1 MGTINYMT
9 SSYIPMGLKPQ
20 DISDFED
27 ENGNIDYDLLE
38 MDYEKEKKM
47 VTAAILAT
55 IIGVGCTVCIVTLYA
70 LHRLTGGKM
79 SLKKWI
85 HLNFD
90 F

>member
-1 MGTINYMT
+1 MGYGK
-9 SSYIPMGLKPQ
+9 SGRF
-20 DISDFED
+20 DGEGD
-27 ENGNIDYDLLE
+27 ENI
-38 MDYEKEKKM
+38 M
-47 VTAAILAT
+47 VTFAILAA
-55 IIGVGCTVCIVTLYA
+55 IMGAGCIVCIMALYA